1 MKFKNKILPN
11 VLFSIVVLVL
21 VSSMLV
27 STIFAKYVKSASLDP
42 VSGRVAAFDFD
53 VQFEDKRNLDANFA
67 VDGEPGDPL
76 GHSEFGK
83 YYYFKVQ
90 TCKSEVALNVKFK
103 IEFNGKVAQR
113 IRQGRTDKYVD
124 GVYFDYALEMWDPTA
139 NNNEGAYVSVVRPW
153 LSAAQGGFADGYSV
167 TEDTINA
174 ALTSDTTPLTA
185 TITKRSSPNLN
196 LDGTSGDTT
205 FTQFRLKMIVYNNT
219 PMTDDGNTED
229 YFFSTNCVSLNISA
243 ENVPLS

>member
-27 STIFAKYVKSASLDP
+27 STIFAKYVKSDSLGP

-103 IEFNGKVAQR
+103 IEFNGKVAQK

-139 NNNEGAYVSVVRPW
+139 NDNKGAYVSVVRPW
-153 LSAAQGGFADGYSV
+153 LSAAQGGLADGYSV
-167 TEDTINA
+167 EEEPEVENVDDTGPMI
-174 ALTSDTTPLTA
+174 A
-185 TITKRSSPNLN
+185 TITKHSSPNLN
-196 LDGTSGDTT
+196 LDGTSGDAT
-205 FTQFRLKMIVYNNT
+205 FAQFRLKMIVYNNT
-219 PMTDDGNTED
+219 PMLDDGNTED
-229 YFFSTNCVSLNISA
+229 YFFSTNCVSLNVSA